1 MLTIHNY
8 IRAKSVEE
16 AYELCQNRSS
26 VVLGGMLWLKMQ
38 NRTVDYA
45 IDLCDLGLNLI
56 EDKGDEI
63 HIGAMVSLR
72 QLEINS
78 VLNEYTQNAMKESV
92 KSIVGVQFRNV
103 ATVGGSLFG
112 RYGFSDVLT
121 MFMALDAYVELYHGG
136 IIPIREFATMPMTK
150 DILVRVIIKKKP
162 IQIQYLSQRNTKT
175 DFPVL
180 TCAISKLNGKY
191 LCVIGARP
199 LKAVVFEDEK
209 QYLAN
214 GISEETVKKFADD
227 IAEQLILGSNL
238 RASKEYRR
246 RIAKVLI
253 KRALIALDKET
264 NYGN

>member
-1 MLTIHNY
+1 MLTIHKY
-8 IRAKSVEE
+8 IRAKSIEE

-72 QLEINS
+72 QLEINPI
-78 VLNEYTQNAMKESV
+78 LNEYTQNAIRESV
-92 KSIVGVQFRNV
+92 KNIVGVQFRNL

-121 MFMALDAYVELYHGG
+121 IFMALDAYIELYHGG
-136 IIPIREFATMPMTK
+136 IIPIQEFAAMPMTK
-150 DILVRVIIKKKP
+150 DILVRVIIKKVP
-162 IQIQYLSQRNTKT
+162 LQIKYMSQRNTKT

-180 TCAISKLNGKY
+180 TCAISKLNNNY

-199 LKAVVFEDEK
+199 LKAIVFKDEK
-209 QYLAN
+209 GYLDN
-214 GISEETVKKFADD
+214 GITEETVKSFVND
-227 IAEQLILGSNL
+227 IAEQLVLGSNL
-238 RASKEYRR
+238 CGSKEYRR

-253 KRALIALDKET
+253 KRALMALDKEA
-264 NYGN
+264 NHGN